1 MTAAHPIVTVDFET
15 VDETDPDSVLPIIF
29 FRIHFG
35 QIRVSIGYSDIGA
48 VSLSNWQEFLEAVQD
63 GSSDIVEFCDA
74 NGHVYIE
81 TDESRVTFCCG
92 KSGADAGGAGE
103 IEVSVPAT
111 ACIGALTSVIAKL
124 SPILGADEEASGI
137 NP

>member
-1 MTAAHPIVTVDFET
+1 MTATHPIVTVDFET

-35 QIRVSIGYSDIGA
+35 QIRVSIVYSDIG
-48 VSLSNWQEFLEAVQD
+48 VIPLSNWQGFLEAVQD

-92 KSGADAGGAGE
+92 KSGAGGDGE

-124 SPILGADEEASGI
+124 SPILGADEEATGI